1 MTKPPRL
8 SKKDLSHV
16 NLATDDHA
24 GADLHEATLRH
35 ADLQQ
40 TNRSGADRTDMDLTE
55 ANLGGASLRDATATD
70 ATLKG
75 ADRRE
80 GNRVT
85 AELASAELN
94 PTASGSTQSPR
105 PLPARDAAGA
115 WHRGRPDPSAS
126 RDRVPAA
133 PCSAE
138 AASVLAWEDDG
149 GPCEPSD
156 D

>member
-1 MTKPPRL
+1 
-8 SKKDLSHV
+8 
-16 NLATDDHA
+16 
-24 GADLHEATLRH
+24 LHEATLRH

-40 TNRSGADRTDMDLTE
+40 TNRSGADRTDADLME
-55 ANLGGASLRDATATD
+55 ASLGGASLRDATATD

-75 ADRRE
+75 ADLRE

-85 AELASAELN
+85 AELTSAELD
-94 PTASGSTQSPR
+94 P
-105 PLPARDAAGA
+105 AAGA

-126 RDRVPAA
+126 RERVPAA

-138 AASVLAWEDDG
+138 AASVLAWEEDG

>member
-8 SKKDLSHV
+8 AK
-16 NLATDDHA
+16 
-24 GADLHEATLRH
+24 ADL
-35 ADLQQ
+35 
-40 TNRSGADRTDMDLTE
+40 TDTDLTD
-55 ANLGGASLRDATATD
+55 ANLGDASLRDATTTD

-75 ADRRE
+75 ADLRE
-80 GNRVT
+80 GDRVT

-94 PTASGSTQSPR
+94 PSATDSTHSPR

-126 RDRVPAA
+126 RERVPAA
-133 PCSAE
+133 PCSDE
-138 AASVLAWEDDG
+138 AASVLVWEDDG

-156 D
+156 T

>member
-8 SKKDLSHV
+8 AKKDLSHV
-16 NLATDDHA
+16 TLATDGLA
-24 GADLHEATLRH
+24 GADVHEATLRD

-40 TNRSGADRTDMDLTE
+40 TNRSGADRTDADLTE

-75 ADRRE
+75 ADLPE

-85 AELASAELN
+85 AELASAELD
-94 PTASGSTQSPR
+94 PTASGSTHSPR
-105 PLPARDAAGA
+105 PRPVRDAADA
-115 WHRGRPDPSAS
+115 WRRGRPDPSAS
-126 RDRVPAA
+126 RERVPAA
-133 PCSAE
+133 PYSAE
-138 AASVLAWEDDG
+138 AASVQAWEDDG

>member
-8 SKKDLSHV
+8 AKKDLSHV
-16 NLATDDHA
+16 NLATDDLA
-24 GADLHEATLRH
+24 GADLPEANVRH
-35 ADLQQ
+35 ADLQL
-40 TNRSGADRTDMDLTE
+40 TNLSGADLTDADLTE
-55 ANLGGASLRDATATD
+55 ANLGGASLQDATATD
-70 ATLKG
+70 APLKG
-75 ADRRE
+75 ANLPE

-85 AELASAELN
+85 AELASAELD
-94 PTASGSTQSPR
+94 PTASDSTRSPR
-105 PLPARDAAGA
+105 SLPARDAAGA

-126 RDRVPAA
+126 RERVPAA

-138 AASVLAWEDDG
+138 AASGLAWEDDG